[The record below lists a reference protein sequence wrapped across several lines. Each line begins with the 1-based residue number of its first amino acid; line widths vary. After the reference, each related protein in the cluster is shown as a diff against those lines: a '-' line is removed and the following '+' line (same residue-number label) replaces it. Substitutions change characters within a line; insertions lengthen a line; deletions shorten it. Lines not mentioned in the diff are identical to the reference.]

1 MFIYF
6 WVSMSILDTP
16 EIRIETVNDVVS
28 RGYIRFIST
37 GSKNLD
43 KLLGGGVPTHLITEF
58 YGEFGVGKTQ
68 IAHQLS
74 VNVQLPEGRGGLSS
88 SAVYIDAEGTFRPE
102 RLVKIAKA
110 LGLDATQVLMNV
122 YVARAQDLE
131 QQNIIFHLL
140 PSVVKEKNAKLVI
153 IDTLLNNIRIS
164 VGENIADKILL
175 LKHLG
180 IQLRVLKKI
189 AYELGAAVVVF
200 NPISAVP
207 EKKGIT
213 VPGGS
218 VLSENVDIRV
228 LLRKLD
234 VKGGNNIRMAEIIH
248 TPLTKEG
255 SVKFMISEEGIED
268 V

>member
-1 MFIYF
+1 M
-6 WVSMSILDTP
+6 LDVP
-16 EIRIETVNDVVS
+16 EIRIETVNDIVS
-28 RGYIRFIST
+28 RGYIKFIST
-37 GSKNLD
+37 GSKSLD

-74 VNVQLPEGRGGLSS
+74 VNVQLPESRGGLNS
-88 SAVYIDAEGTFRPE
+88 SAIYIDAEGTFRPE

-110 LGLDATQVLMNV
+110 LGLNASRVLMNV
-122 YVARAQDLE
+122 YVARARDLE
-131 QQNIIFHLL
+131 HQNILLHLL
-140 PSVVKEKNAKLVI
+140 PSIVREKNAKLVI

-164 VGENIADKILL
+164 VGESIADKILL
-175 LKHLG
+175 LKYLG
-180 IQLRVLKKI
+180 IQLRILKKV
-189 AYELGAAVVVF
+189 AYELGVATVIF

-207 EKKGIT
+207 EKKGII

-218 VLSENVDIRV
+218 TLSESVDIRV
-228 LLRKLD
+228 LLRKLE
-234 VKGGNNIRMAEIIH
+234 VKGGSNIRMAEIIH

-255 SVKFMISEEGIED
+255 IVKFMITEEGIKD